1 MNLPGEN
8 KRIYEFEDFRLIPGE
23 GLLLQNGTPISL
35 NPKTFAVL
43 VLLVERHGHLISKSD
58 IIHTVWSDTFIEEGA
73 IAKAIS
79 RLRNALGDSSKE
91 RFIQTFPKRG
101 YRFVAPVLLVDDSP
115 ERPRGSAG
123 SDSVVARSKEQP
135 QTCEPTIA
143 VPMPIITSSR
153 SSWARRTAGVTLL
166 LTAVIVLTY
175 LFVPHERFQAAGYL
189 ADRPIPDVKA
199 ASNPVEYRP
208 LALAENAYLK
218 GVFYFDSATNSAKT
232 AEKIALVSKAI
243 AEFEKAVSID
253 TRYAEAYASLAR
265 AYHWLG
271 SNSDKPEAYVKA
283 KVAALAAIELD
294 PSNAKAHA
302 SLAWVY
308 WRLDW
313 DWVRAEAEYRQV
325 LDLSRNAATPLSHGY
340 ALFISAQGRHDEAIE
355 VMRQYEA
362 ASPLSIFGKVSSA
375 YIKLRARKYDEA
387 EMDFRRILEL
397 DPEQDTA
404 LSGLAITLTCLE
416 RYDEAIAVA
425 QRARGNYENPAQRL
439 TLAWVFARS
448 GRTKDSIRL
457 LAKAE
462 QQFRSDQSTNDA
474 FAIAKVYAGLGEIDK
489 AFAWLEKAFE
499 VRSQY
504 LVFLGVSP
512 EFHNLKSDERFAGLL
527 KRLGLFVL

>member
-1 MNLPGEN
+1 
-8 KRIYEFEDFRLIPGE
+8 
-23 GLLLQNGTPISL
+23 
-35 NPKTFAVL
+35 
-43 VLLVERHGHLISKSD
+43 
-58 IIHTVWSDTFIEEGA
+58 
-73 IAKAIS
+73 
-79 RLRNALGDSSKE
+79 
-91 RFIQTFPKRG
+91 
-101 YRFVAPVLLVDDSP
+101 
-115 ERPRGSAG
+115 
-123 SDSVVARSKEQP
+123 
-135 QTCEPTIA
+135 
-143 VPMPIITSSR
+143 
-153 SSWARRTAGVTLL
+153 
-166 LTAVIVLTY
+166 
-175 LFVPHERFQAAGYL
+175 
-189 ADRPIPDVKA
+189 
-199 ASNPVEYRP
+199 
-208 LALAENAYLK
+208 
-218 GVFYFDSATNSAKT
+218 
-232 AEKIALVSKAI
+232 
-243 AEFEKAVSID
+243 
-253 TRYAEAYASLAR
+253 
-265 AYHWLG
+265 
-271 SNSDKPEAYVKA
+271 
-283 KVAALAAIELD
+283 
-294 PSNAKAHA
+294 
-302 SLAWVY
+302 
-308 WRLDW
+308 
-313 DWVRAEAEYRQV
+313 
-325 LDLSRNAATPLSHGY
+325 
-340 ALFISAQGRHDEAIE
+340 
-355 VMRQYEA
+355 MRQYEA